1 VRVVKRYYAVLASG
15 AERPSTE
22 PIRDNMVKLF
32 GVVSAHEAT
41 LKVVEVREWGFV
53 LRALMKDGGTT
64 DRVALAVSFTRD
76 GEGWLRPLH
85 CSGTLKALRTRL
97 KEAGLFSSRSG

>member
-1 VRVVKRYYAVLASG
+1 VLAAG
-15 AERPSTE
+15 AEGLRVE
-22 PIRDNMVKLF
+22 PIRENMSKLF
-32 GVVSAHEAT
+32 GVASAHEVT
-41 LKVVEVREWGFV
+41 LKVVETREWGFV
-53 LRALMKDGGTT
+53 LRALMREGGTA

-76 GEGWLRPLH
+76 GDGWLRPLH

>member
-1 VRVVKRYYAVLASG
+1 LRLVKRYYAVLAAG
-15 AERPSTE
+15 TGGPSADA
-22 PIRDNMVKLF
+22 IRENMAKLF
-32 GVVSAHEAT
+32 GVTSAHDVT
-41 LKVVEVREWGFV
+41 LKVVEAREWGFV
-53 LRALMKDGGTT
+53 LRALMKEGSSSDK
-64 DRVALAVSFTRD
+64 AILSVSFTKD